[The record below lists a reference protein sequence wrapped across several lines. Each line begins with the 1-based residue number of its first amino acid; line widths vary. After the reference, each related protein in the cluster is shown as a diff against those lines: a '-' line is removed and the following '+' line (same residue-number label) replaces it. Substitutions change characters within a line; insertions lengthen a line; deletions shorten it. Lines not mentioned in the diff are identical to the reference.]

1 MHPRSDLW
9 PCFEIVFHVTNR
21 GYFSSLGLR
30 AVVSDWVDRELG
42 VVTVVELER
51 TDWDE
56 LAEVIEGVVEE
67 LEPDCSRLTLGTLI
81 F

>member
-1 MHPRSDLW
+1 M
-9 PCFEIVFHVTNR
+9 
-21 GYFSSLGLR
+21 
-30 AVVSDWVDRELG
+30 SDWVDRELG